1 MGLETFT
8 FISSFNAAN
17 PVGAT
22 DPKSAGDNHIRGM
35 KAAILATF
43 AAITGAV
50 TASHTELNNLTGVTG
65 KTGTGNLVLSASPT
79 LTGTVTA
86 GTVNASSLGTSPLNA
101 SNLSSGTVPDARF
114 PATLPAASGV
124 NLTALN
130 ASNIASGSLA
140 DARLSA
146 NVPLINAAN
155 TFTSTNGISAGNI
168 NALGTYTSTNANG
181 VYFQYNVNGVAKGYI
196 GAGAALGGSTDNNSI
211 AIRAEGNLQLLAG
224 GSATRLTISSAGNFD
239 FGAGT
244 VTNTGASSQQVGFN
258 GIPNVGVTSSDY
270 TMGTVLALAEAN
282 WSVGYNGSGGNT
294 FTIPANATR
303 AWAIGTTFHFFNV
316 GSGAVSIALT
326 SDTLRLA
333 GTATTGTRS
342 LAANGFATAE
352 KVATTTWLISGPG
365 LT

>member
-1 MGLETFT
+1 MGLESATYIDGLVT
-8 FISSFNAAN
+8 TN

-22 DPKSAGDNHIRGM
+22 DPKSQGDDHIRLL
-35 KAAILATF
+35 KSTVKATF
-43 AAITGAV
+43 PNLTGAV
-50 TASHTELNNLTGVTG
+50 TATQLELNFIDGVTG
-65 KTGTGNLVLSASPT
+65 VEGTGKIVLANAGVLPALSGINL
-79 LTGTVTA
+79 TA
-86 GTVNASSLGTSPLNA
+86 LNA
-101 SNLSSGTVPDARF
+101 SNLGSGTVPDARF
-114 PATLPAASGV
+114 PATLPAVSGA
-124 NLTALN
+124 NLTSLN
-130 ASNIASGSLA
+130 GTNVATGTVA

-196 GAGAALGGSTDNNSI
+196 GAGAALGGSADGNSI

-224 GSATRLTISSAGNFD
+224 GSATRLTISSGGNFD

-244 VTNTGASSQQVGFN
+244 VTNTGGSSQQVGFN

-316 GSGAVSIALT
+316 GSGAVNIALT

-333 GTATTGTRS
+333 GTTTTGTRS